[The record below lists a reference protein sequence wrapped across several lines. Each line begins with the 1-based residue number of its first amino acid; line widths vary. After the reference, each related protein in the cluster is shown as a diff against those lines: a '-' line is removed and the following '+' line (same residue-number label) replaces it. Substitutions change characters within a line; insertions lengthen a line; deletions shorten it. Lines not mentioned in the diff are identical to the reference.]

1 MDIEF
6 VREQDQIVESRA
18 GNEKPDILLPLAL
31 DLLAMRGP
39 LLVGLEVEQGRLE
52 RAGEGD
58 HHGAGV
64 VLVHVLLDLRQPE
77 EGGIMHL
84 LKTAE
89 MYLYSYVI

>member
-1 MDIEF
+1 
-6 VREQDQIVESRA
+6 
-18 GNEKPDILLPLAL
+18 
-31 DLLAMRGP
+31 MRGP

-84 LKTAE
+84 LKNTRNVSVLVRNLT
-89 MYLYSYVI
+89 LYSKNFSNGLNGFRP